1 MTDNDQQPT
10 GDAMRRKVRRATAG
24 VVGAA
29 VVASAVVTAGLAYA
43 GSTDNQASLT
53 TSGSTTSGATTRSPA
68 IAGDDDSQAA
78 RPSTP
83 SQLAAPTRAPSGSG
97 GRRHAT
103 SGGS

>member
-1 MTDNDQQPT
+1 MTYNDQQPT

-43 GSTDNQASLT
+43 GSTEAQST
-53 TSGSTTSGATTRSPA
+53 STTSGATTSSPA
-68 IAGDDDSQAA
+68 IAGDDEAQAA
-78 RPSTP
+78 QPSTP
-83 SQLAAPTRAPSGSG
+83 SQLAAPTRAPSGSS
-97 GRRHAT
+97 GRRHAS

>member
-1 MTDNDQQPT
+1 MTDNHQQPT

-43 GSTDNQASLT
+43 GSTDAQST
-53 TSGSTTSGATTRSPA
+53 TTTSGASTSSPA
-68 IAGDDDSQAA
+68 IEGDDEAQAA
-78 RPSTP
+78 QPSTP
-83 SQLAAPTRAPSGSG
+83 GQLAAPNRAPLGSS